1 MIAIEGA
8 KDAALMTAI
17 DQFKIAIVGPP
28 KGGKSK
34 LAATC
39 RKPAFMAEFDGREA
53 SVAGTTG
60 LTIKSYVDVDPINP
74 YGVSNFMID
83 IGKFEYSKS
92 QNKLEDLPKTII
104 IDSMTYFAK
113 AAMNFTMANNSA
125 GVTTLVLAGK
135 KIRLA
140 RGYDPYE
147 GEMGIMLGI
156 ISRCFALGV
165 DVICCFH
172 ETDEEAPDSTQD
184 KPKYTGKKNVHPPR
198 LTKLLPLFNELWRVV
213 PDSSGKYEVQV
224 KADYTFL
231 GGTVLS
237 GLLNKEEPNIEK
249 MITKHLAAVKK

>member
-1 MIAIEGA
+1 MLAIDGA

-53 SVAGTTG
+53 SVAGTPG
-60 LTIKSYVDVDPINP
+60 LIIKSYVDVNPIVP
-74 YGVSNFMID
+74 QGASNLMID
-83 IGKFEYSKS
+83 IGKMEYSKS

-113 AAMNFTMANNSA
+113 ACMNFTMANNSA
-125 GVTTLVLAGK
+125 GVTTITLGGQ

-172 ETDEEAPDSTQD
+172 ETDEEAPDSTNE
-184 KPKYTGKKNVHPPR
+184 KPRYTGKKNVHPAR

-213 PDSSGKYEVQV
+213 PDTSGKYECQV
-224 KADYTFL
+224 KPDYTFL
-231 GGTVLS
+231 GGTTLS
-237 GLLNKEEPNIEK
+237 GLLGKEEPNIEN
-249 MITKHLAAVKK
+249 MIKKHLAAVKK